1 MCRKRRKD
9 QAATEQSIDGE
20 GFLHTGD
27 IGVINERG
35 HLVITDRK
43 KHILVSSGGKNIAP
57 QPIEAV
63 ILQSPLIDQ
72 LMLIGDGREYCTAL
86 IVPDIEAVKA
96 WAKRNNI
103 EHGTLEALV
112 ALQELHSAIEK
123 DINRLQHDLAKY
135 ERVRRFAVIATP
147 FTVENGML
155 TPTLKI
161 KRKVVLSAYAQLI
174 DTLY

>member
-1 MCRKRRKD
+1 M
-9 QAATEQSIDGE
+9 
-20 GFLHTGD
+20 
-27 IGVINERG
+27 
-35 HLVITDRK
+35 
-43 KHILVSSGGKNIAP
+43 
-57 QPIEAV
+57 
-63 ILQSPLIDQ
+63 
-72 LMLIGDGREYCTAL
+72 
-86 IVPDIEAVKA
+86 PDIEAVKA